1 MKKKDF
7 KKLKPGDKVRIRSE
21 KTGWWWNSLGL
32 MDKWLGKV
40 MTVRENLGRAV
51 LMKEDIKERGCGWFW
66 YPEMIK
72 CKIIERI
79 EIMLDGNKT
88 IARRD
93 NRVGIARCL
102 PTDAY
107 DPGIGAHIALERLL
121 HGKDADVSRFL
132 PKETKEA
139 SKKDRDADKLPFEIG
154 DRVRLKPY
162 DEVSDHIAIYAMT
175 WQKLSAFEGEIVKI
189 EQGPLHR
196 GLIVFVSFPGS
207 GYAPLCFLSS
217 SLIKCPQLSFSFG
230 DLVSVGGSCPRI
242 DLRGDI
248 GVVTND
254 AEPYS
259 VTMRRTGHSETI
271 EGKYLWRAKK

>member
-1 MKKKDF
+1 MKRKDF
-7 KKLKPGDKVRIRSE
+7 KKLKPGDKVRIVSK
-21 KTGWWWNSLGL
+21 KTGEYWNSLGL

-40 MTVRENLGRAV
+40 MTVRENLGNIV
-51 LMKEDIKERGCGWFW
+51 LMKEDIKEFDDGWRWFP
-66 YPEMIK
+66 YMID
-72 CKIIERI
+72 CVVSEPAVTEHLVR
-79 EIMLDGNKT
+79 GNKT
-88 IARRD
+88 IVKLS
-93 NRVGIARCL
+93 NGKVGIARCN
-102 PTDAY
+102 P
-107 DPGIGAHIALERLL
+107 
-121 HGKDADVSRFL
+121 
-132 PKETKEA
+132 
-139 SKKDRDADKLPFEIG
+139 ADKFDMYAGAALALARAYGVGPKPAEPKTQQFEIG

-162 DEVSDHIAIYAMT
+162 DEVLDHISVYAMT

-189 EQGPLHR
+189 EQGSLHR
-196 GLIVFVSFPGS
+196 GLIVLVSFPGS

-254 AEPYS
+254 AEPYN